1 MHFLRGILN
10 LWKIRGKCDSPDHKP
25 GRWEEEVFI
34 KLTRT
39 VRKAGL
45 ASDTGCCEE
54 RMPCCLGQ
62 SDVRRNI
69 CDQLEAGTLR
79 NATALSQAKPTDS
92 ASFITG
98 PRRWGQ
104 FRHDIYITDH
114 LYSHFQIHSPDQRRD
129 LMGQEEVRPPAK
141 HAIDH
146 FKELHRQGAKKRNKN
161 QALAKC
167 RFTFLWCVNLLTR
180 HQSKSFYDN

>member
-10 LWKIRGKCDSPDHKP
+10 LWKIRGKCDSADHKA

-34 KLTRT
+34 KLTA
-39 VRKAGL
+39 RKAAQ
-45 ASDTGCCEE
+45 ASDTECSEE

-98 PRRWGQ
+98 PRR
-104 FRHDIYITDH
+104 
-114 LYSHFQIHSPDQRRD
+114 
-129 LMGQEEVRPPAK
+129 
-141 HAIDH
+141 
-146 FKELHRQGAKKRNKN
+146 
-161 QALAKC
+161 
-167 RFTFLWCVNLLTR
+167 
-180 HQSKSFYDN
+180 

>member
-98 PRRWGQ
+98 PRR
-104 FRHDIYITDH
+104 
-114 LYSHFQIHSPDQRRD
+114 
-129 LMGQEEVRPPAK
+129 
-141 HAIDH
+141 
-146 FKELHRQGAKKRNKN
+146 
-161 QALAKC
+161 
-167 RFTFLWCVNLLTR
+167 
-180 HQSKSFYDN
+180 